1 MQDDVYEFILDSGT
15 LKHFTNVTAG
25 IANNSSTTY
34 QVFQSAKSAKREM
47 EYAAQEI
54 DEIKL
59 STILP
64 DILKD
69 SITHSLSTI
78 SSSYLTMSEAFDLAM
93 DLAKNPTD
101 QSYAEAYG
109 SEMEQATQMYVE
121 ALTEILKI
129 HGRFIIT
136 KKQTSKLKHKSKS
149 K

>member
-1 MQDDVYEFILDSGT
+1 
-15 LKHFTNVTAG
+15 
-25 IANNSSTTY
+25 
-34 QVFQSAKSAKREM
+34 M